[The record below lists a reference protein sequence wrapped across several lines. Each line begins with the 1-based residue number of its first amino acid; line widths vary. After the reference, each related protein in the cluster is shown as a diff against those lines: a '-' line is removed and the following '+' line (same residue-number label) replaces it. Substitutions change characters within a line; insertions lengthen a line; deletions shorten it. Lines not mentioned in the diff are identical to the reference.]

1 MSILLF
7 LALQPAPVAGPQAA
21 STDIVV
27 TASRAPVGV
36 ADTGSSLTVIDERR
50 IEALGEVQAIDL
62 LRVTPGLSV
71 SVSGSRGTQ
80 AQLRIRGAEANHSLL
95 FVDGIALND
104 PAAGNEA
111 RFENLAGDG
120 IGRIEIIRGPQ
131 SALWGSEALGGVIA
145 FESPDPLGGTRIDL
159 LGEYGSRD
167 SLRGAFSGT
176 FGDDRRGVTLT
187 ANHAESDGVDISGGG
202 AGDND
207 GYENTTVAVRT
218 IIRPRSNGELGI
230 AARYIDA
237 HSEFD
242 GLDPIFFT
250 RADTLDSADSE
261 TAAIRAWA
269 RLGVDPETPFAILVE
284 GQYLAS
290 DNRNFNAGTPLN
302 RTDGDR
308 FRVAGQLEYRAEIG
322 GTGHVLIAAVDRED
336 ESFSARDQQ
345 FFGAT
350 SQDRAR
356 GRTAFVGEWR
366 ARWSGLLATDI
377 AIRHDDFSRF
387 EDATT
392 IRATAIANLTDRL
405 SVTGAYGKGIA
416 QPTFFDLFGFFPGGF
431 VGNSAL
437 RPERSMGYELGIQ
450 WRSESYSLSVTA
462 FQSELEDEIVS
473 VFDPVTFLSS
483 TANATGV
490 SDRRGVEIAASV
502 EPLEG
507 LRLDA
512 NYTWL
517 DADDQQVAGGVQLR
531 EVRRPRHSANIAF
544 DYRSG
549 PLMIGGSVA
558 WVGERED
565 TDFDLFPAQTVT
577 LDDYFL
583 ASLRI
588 GYSITERIELYGRA
602 TNLFDEE
609 YQDVVGFRTPG
620 AAFHAGLRLRL
631 GS

>member
-1 MSILLF
+1 
-7 LALQPAPVAGPQAA
+7 
-21 STDIVV
+21 
-27 TASRAPVGV
+27 
-36 ADTGSSLTVIDERR
+36 
-50 IEALGEVQAIDL
+50 
-62 LRVTPGLSV
+62 
-71 SVSGSRGTQ
+71 
-80 AQLRIRGAEANHSLL
+80 
-95 FVDGIALND
+95 
-104 PAAGNEA
+104 
-111 RFENLAGDG
+111 
-120 IGRIEIIRGPQ
+120 
-131 SALWGSEALGGVIA
+131 
-145 FESPDPLGGTRIDL
+145 
-159 LGEYGSRD
+159 
-167 SLRGAFSGT
+167 
-176 FGDDRRGVTLT
+176 
-187 ANHAESDGVDISGGG
+187 
-202 AGDND
+202 
-207 GYENTTVAVRT
+207 TTVAVRT

-416 QPTFFDLFGFFPGGF
+416 QPTFFDLFGFFPGSF